1 MTQGNNKDLP
11 EEEKSSSDETV
22 LMTKRWDLVIIAQES
37 VPRMKES
44 SARQSRGP
52 KRLFINKSDDPE
64 NSVGADKHC
73 RDIR

>member
-1 MTQGNNKDLP
+1 
-11 EEEKSSSDETV
+11 
-22 LMTKRWDLVIIAQES
+22 MTKRWDLVIIAQES

-52 KRLFINKSDDPE
+52 KRRFINKSDDPE

>member
-1 MTQGNNKDLP
+1 M
-11 EEEKSSSDETV
+11 
-22 LMTKRWDLVIIAQES
+22 AQES
-37 VPRMKES
+37 GPRMNMS

-52 KRLFINKSDDPE
+52 KRWSVNKGDDPG